1 MILFKNSLKFNI
13 QLLQFVNRFNKILT
27 QLQDIIVNEKG
38 GADFV

>member
-13 QLLQFVNRFNKILT
+13 KLLQIVNRFNKNLT

-38 GADFV
+38 GADFI

>member
-13 QLLQFVNRFNKILT
+13 HLLQFVNRFNKILT